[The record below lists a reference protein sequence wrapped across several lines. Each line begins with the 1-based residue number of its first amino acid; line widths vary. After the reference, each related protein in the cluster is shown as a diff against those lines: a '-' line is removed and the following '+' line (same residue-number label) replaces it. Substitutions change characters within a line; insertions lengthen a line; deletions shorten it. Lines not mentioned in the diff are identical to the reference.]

1 MKDDRRR
8 VVSAVRARQEGS
20 RGHGAREKA
29 LQARTAALNQSIEQL
44 QQLPLTL
51 GKQTSEYIAMGVR
64 QAIKDDFSRPI
75 ESAVKGP
82 LELLS
87 REVYHAR
94 DVMAQVGGEVR
105 FQTWRWVAFLV
116 LIGVALGSGGCYF
129 FFVRDLN
136 QVNERLDSIQKQV
149 MVAVPAPDAK
159 PAIVPST
166 KVHHGSHAVAP
177 TTP

>member
-1 MKDDRRR
+1 MTEEELL
-8 VVSAVRARQEGS
+8 ALYALVRKEAEGM
-20 RGHGAREKA
+20 GAREKA

-94 DVMAQVGGEVR
+94 DVMAQIGGEVR

-116 LIGVALGSGGCYF
+116 LIGVALGSTGCYW
-129 FFVRDLN
+129 FFVRDLS
-136 QVNERLDSIQKQV
+136 QVNERLDSIQQQITL
-149 MVAVPAPDAK
+149 AAPLPDAR
-159 PAIVPST
+159 PGIAPPT
-166 KVHHGSHAVAP
+166 KGHHGSHSAVAP

>member
-1 MKDDRRR
+1 
-8 VVSAVRARQEGS
+8 
-20 RGHGAREKA
+20 
-29 LQARTAALNQSIEQL
+29 LQ
-44 QQLPLTL
+44 
-51 GKQTSEYIAMGVR
+51 
-64 QAIKDDFSRPI
+64 
-75 ESAVKGP
+75 
-82 LELLS
+82 S

>member
-1 MKDDRRR
+1 VKDDRRR